1 MGTRKR
7 SYNLLPVATS
17 EWELHFS
24 RSLAD
29 TSSRVFRDLTDF
41 VCRIVERATIRPQRQ
56 RSPLHRSRSA
66 VGRTTSRNR
75 RGRSRTPSRGRIGRR
90 SSPKRMIL
98 FGSSPLIS
106 PLRSSPSPA
115 RVVKEITPVTRA
127 PRRKSTSRAKSPGPA
142 AKRISPVKEK
152 QPTRREKISPVKEK
166 QPTTREKISPEKE
179 KQPTRRE
186 RVSPEKQLNT
196 RRFTAGTNTTTVT
209 GSGAGPSAA
218 QVKQKSTPRAIVRP
232 SRDKTLRESI
242 KAMRQ
247 GSWLRSSNSP

>member
-90 SSPKRMIL
+90 SSPKRLIL
-98 FGSSPLIS
+98 YGSS

-127 PRRKSTSRAKSPGPA
+127 PRRKSTSRAKSLGPA
-142 AKRISPVKEK
+142 AKRISP
-152 QPTRREKISPVKEK
+152 
-166 QPTTREKISPEKE
+166 EKE
-179 KQPTRRE
+179 K
-186 RVSPEKQLNT
+186 
-196 RRFTAGTNTTTVT
+196 
-209 GSGAGPSAA
+209 
-218 QVKQKSTPRAIVRP
+218 
-232 SRDKTLRESI
+232 
-242 KAMRQ
+242 
-247 GSWLRSSNSP
+247 